1 MFGGNSAGLQT
12 VHVPS
17 NCFLLDYFHLF
28 EDLDYQKH
36 FLCKNEVDS
45 VIMTTVYPDI
55 ATCAASSQDGVA
67 ILCACSCWK
76 QLFIICSSQS
86 DEF

>member
-55 ATCAASSQDGVA
+55 ATRAASSQDGTRSLCT
-67 ILCACSCWK
+67 ILSGPRRGYTFFGRLRA
-76 QLFIICSSQS
+76 
-86 DEF
+86 